1 MSYPNIQ
8 PDTTDSSDISLDEAK
23 AQLIIELS
31 KGETSVLEKG
41 WLSQDEV
48 EKELESI

>member
-8 PDTTDSSDISLDEAK
+8 PDTTDSSDIPLDEAK
-23 AQLIIELS
+23 AKLIYELA
-31 KGETSVLEKG
+31 KGKRSVQDNG

-48 EKELESI
+48 EKELEDI